1 MPLARPLSELPR
13 FLTAVAVQSK
23 DAAADASNAA
33 ALVMVRAI
41 RGQLPTRRLKSRA
54 VAGGK
59 RTGTGVNYGY
69 KEADA
74 SKAKHQPTAIIVGR
88 GPVHLLENSIGR
100 HRITLGVVRGPDGR
114 IRDIVSP
121 RGSSVSRRRGT
132 AGPSLREAGFR
143 QGNITITHP
152 GVRRTTGPFRRGV
165 AASGQATMA
174 RWTKVFANESLRV
187 KGW

>member
-1 MPLARPLSELPR
+1 VAVARPLSELPR

-33 ALVMVRAI
+33 ALVVVRAL
-41 RGQLPTRRLKSRA
+41 RQQLPTRRLRSRA

-59 RTGTGVNYGY
+59 RTGTGVNFAYQ
-69 KEADA
+69 EADA
-74 SKAKHQPTAIIVGR
+74 KRAKYRPTAIVVGR
-88 GPVHLLENSIGR
+88 GPVHILENDIGR

-121 RGSSVSRRRGT
+121 RGSSVNRRRGT

-143 QGNITITHP
+143 QGNITVPHP
-152 GVRRTTGPFRRGV
+152 GVKRTTGPFRRGV
-165 AASGQATMA
+165 ALSRDGAMKK
-174 RWTKVFANESLRV
+174 WTSVFANESLRV